1 MGPGL
6 ENVGRRYFMAGGIN
20 GNRKGWQCPRRPPSP
35 RLVFKQRRE
44 GNGAHRGLDGLDGL
58 AETEDTTAAMPLVP
72 YTGGYS
78 TVTDFA
84 KLRG

>member
-1 MGPGL
+1 MSAP
-6 ENVGRRYFMAGGIN
+6 
-20 GNRKGWQCPRRPPSP
+20 PPSP

-44 GNGAHRGLDGLDGL
+44 GNGAHRGLDGL

-72 YTGGYS
+72 YTGNGYS